1 MFRIG
6 EFAQIAQVSGRQL
19 RFYDQL
25 GILQPAHTDPQTG
38 YRYYS
43 IRQLPRLNRILA
55 LKELG
60 LTLEQIAPLLNDGIT
75 PAEIRG
81 MLTMKRVQ
89 VEQALREEEGRLRHI
104 ESRIALIDKSGSV
117 EGCDVVMKSV
127 AAVPFLSLRHS
138 FPDMEKAVIMVRNV
152 ALDGERQ
159 IRPGLRDKFIVVA
172 RNEEFEADDL
182 DLEIGYSL
190 TRPST
195 ASVQI
200 GEDIVLH
207 ASELPGVQT
216 MATVIRQGTNEASHA
231 SFGALG
237 SWIEANNYEIAGP
250 CREVFL
256 EPISGPPGLQGALVE
271 IQFPVRPLVTI

>member
-25 GILQPAHTDPQTG
+25 GILQPAHTDTKTG

-60 LTLEQIAPLLNDGIT
+60 LTLEQISPLLNDGIT

-81 MLTMKRVQ
+81 MLTMKRTQ
-89 VEQALREEEGRLRHI
+89 VEQALREEETRLRHI
-104 ESRIALIDKSGSV
+104 ESRIALIDKNGTI
-117 EGCDVVMKSV
+117 EGLDVVMKSV
-127 AAVPFLSLRHS
+127 AAVPFLSMRYS
-138 FPDMEKAVIMVRNV
+138 CGGMDEAVRMVCNV
-152 ALDGERQ
+152 AMDGERQ
-159 IRPGLRDKFIVVA
+159 IRSGLRDKFIVVA
-172 RNEEFEADDL
+172 RNEEYDTDEL

-190 TRPST
+190 TRPAKS
-195 ASVQI
+195 SVQI
-200 GEDIVLH
+200 ADDVVLL
-207 ASELPGVQT
+207 AGELPAVET
-216 MATVIRQGTNEASHA
+216 MATVIRQGTDEASHA
-231 SFGALG
+231 YFGAIG
-237 SWIEANNYEIAGP
+237 TWIEANNLEISGP

-256 EPISGPPGLQGALVE
+256 ESIAGPPGLQGALVE
-271 IQFPVRPLVTI
+271 IQFPVRRAAA